1 MTEQKLTISGLYRSG
16 WPRWPEAGQVPHLP
30 LTGAWLVEAGFPV
43 GTRVVVEAVEDGE
56 LVVRRVEEAEAAGAG
71 RPTARERRD
80 REAWERH
87 DREAAHA

>member
-30 LTGAWLVEAGFPV
+30 LTGQWLAEAGFPV
-43 GTRVVVEAVEDGE
+43 GTRVVVETVEDGE
-56 LVVRRVEEAEAAGAG
+56 LVVRRVEGAEAAGAG
-71 RPTARERRD
+71 RSAARSS
-80 REAWERH
+80 EAWERH